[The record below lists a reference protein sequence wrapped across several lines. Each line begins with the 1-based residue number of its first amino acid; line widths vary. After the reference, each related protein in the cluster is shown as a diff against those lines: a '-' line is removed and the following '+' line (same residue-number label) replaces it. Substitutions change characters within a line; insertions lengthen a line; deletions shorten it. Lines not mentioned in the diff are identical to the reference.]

1 MCSLVKRGS
10 IYILTLTGDDDH
22 CLNPD
27 LITKIRSLLSEIR
40 SDALMSPSCL
50 ITTAQGKFFSNGFD
64 LAWAKRSST
73 PTTSAL
79 QNLNHMVSLFAPLV
93 ADLLSL
99 PIPTIAAVTGHAA
112 AAGFM
117 LAICHDYVVM
127 RSDRGVLYM
136 SELDIGLPFP
146 PYFVE
151 IMKAKIGG
159 DSRVLRDV
167 MLRAKKLNGKEA
179 KEMGVVDIVMDDGE
193 KTLKTAVEL
202 AEELVGRKWNGKVY
216 SSIRMA
222 MFPNLCKCV
231 GLVNREFVPSKL

>member
-10 IYILTLTGDDDH
+10 IYILTLKGGGDH
-22 CLNPD
+22 RLNPD
-27 LITKIRSLLSEIR
+27 LIAKIRSLLSEIR
-40 SDALMSPSCL
+40 SDALTSPSCL
-50 ITTAQGKFFSNGFD
+50 VTTAEGKFFSNGFD
-64 LAWAKRSST
+64 LAWAKRNST
-73 PTTSAL
+73 TTTTAV
-79 QNLNHMVSLFAPLV
+79 QNLEHMVSLFAPLV

-136 SELDIGLPFP
+136 SELDIGLNFP

-151 IMKAKIGG
+151 IMRAKIGG

-167 MLRAKKLNGKEA
+167 MLRAKKLSGKEA
-179 KEMGVVDIVMDDGE
+179 KKMGVVDMVMEDGE
-193 KTLKTAVEL
+193 KTLKAAVEL
-202 AEELVGRKWNGKVY
+202 AEELVSRKWDGKLY
-216 SSIRMA
+216 SEIRME
-222 MFPNLCKCV
+222 MFPNLCKSV
-231 GLVNREFVPSKL
+231 GLVNQEFAPSKL